1 MSRKEKQAAQL
12 TGSCILAFIVFVV
25 ALWGVH
31 AYKNY
36 MKFSPSNE
44 PGAAGST
51 SVRPAQY
58 ISTSELQT
66 RLNKQ
71 YPEAKLVVDGKCG
84 PETQRWWDRA
94 YGDQTALELWPEG
107 AK

>member
-1 MSRKEKQAAQL
+1 MRRKEKQAAQL

-25 ALWGVH
+25 SLWGVN

-36 MKFSPSNE
+36 MKFSPLHES
-44 PGAAGST
+44 GADT
-51 SVRPAQY
+51 SSVEAPAQY

-71 YPEAKLVVDGKCG
+71 YPEAKLVGDGKCG
-84 PETQRWWDRA
+84 RETQLWWDRA
-94 YGDQTALELWPEG
+94 YGDQTAIELWPE
-107 AK
+107 

>member
-25 ALWGVH
+25 SLWGVN

-44 PGAAGST
+44 PGAVDST
-51 SVRPAQY
+51 SARPVHKTFSSPSEPGASFPQAESPVQY
-58 ISTSELQT
+58 
-66 RLNKQ
+66 
-71 YPEAKLVVDGKCG
+71 
-84 PETQRWWDRA
+84 
-94 YGDQTALELWPEG
+94 WPED